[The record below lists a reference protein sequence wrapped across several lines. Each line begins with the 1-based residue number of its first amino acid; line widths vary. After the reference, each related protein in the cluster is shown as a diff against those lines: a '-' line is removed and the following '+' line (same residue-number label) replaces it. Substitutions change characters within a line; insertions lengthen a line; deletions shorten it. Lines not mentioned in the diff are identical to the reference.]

1 MAEESTAEEWPPILD
16 NATGEDLTIALGWHL
31 QQGKLLSATYAE
43 AAKKAGDT
51 VWEPVFRN
59 LEDAYASVLERVGAE
74 LPPEGKF
81 VRRRP
86 PF

>member
-1 MAEESTAEEWPPILD
+1 MAEEGMADEWPPILG

-31 QQGKLLSATYAE
+31 HQGKLLSGTYAE
-43 AAKKAGDT
+43 AAKEAGDK
-51 VWEPVFRN
+51 VWEPVLRN
-59 LEDAYASVLERVGAE
+59 LEDAYGAVLERIGAE
-74 LPPEGKF
+74 LPPEGTL